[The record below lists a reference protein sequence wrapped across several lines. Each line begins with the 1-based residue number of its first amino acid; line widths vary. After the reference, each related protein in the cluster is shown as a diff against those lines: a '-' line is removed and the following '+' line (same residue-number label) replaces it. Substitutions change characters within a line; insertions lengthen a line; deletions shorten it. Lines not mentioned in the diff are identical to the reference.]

1 MDRMLPRKK
10 ILRTNIFSGTL
21 LTINGGLENE
31 LANSKKFD
39 VVEKRSGTDIAFI
52 NVRRK
57 V

>member
-1 MDRMLPRKK
+1 MNRTLPKKK

>member
-1 MDRMLPRKK
+1 MNRMLPKKK

-21 LTINGGLENE
+21 LTIDGGLENE

-39 VVEKRSGTDIAFI
+39 VVEKRGGTDIAFI